1 MDSSKRADERE
12 SQEES
17 EAETQYYFMES
28 PGQKTLAQ
36 KTFWITLWIKII
48 SSVPNM
54 FLSSSQWVPNK
65 FLEFPMGS
73 QQVPWVPNV
82 FPKGVPISTSL

>member
-17 EAETQYYFMES
+17 EAETQYYFMDNFMES

-36 KTFWITLWIKII
+36 KTFWIT
-48 SSVPNM
+48 
-54 FLSSSQWVPNK
+54 
-65 FLEFPMGS
+65 
-73 QQVPWVPNV
+73 
-82 FPKGVPISTSL
+82 